1 MFPWILCIFLFLLCT
16 ILIVKI
22 VLLKKSINE
31 ICYDFREHLSTDTNT
46 LISVSVGD
54 PHIRRLA
61 AEINTELASLR
72 KERQRYWHGDQELK
86 QAVTNISHDLRTPL
100 TAICGYLDLLEKE
113 EQSKDV
119 HEYLMQI
126 RERTE
131 VMKALTEE
139 LFRYS
144 VIRSQEEF
152 KPEKLDLSRVLEE
165 NLLSFYGVMQE
176 RKIVPRLNLP
186 EKAVWR
192 ELDKTAL
199 NRIFSNIINN
209 AVKYSDG
216 DFAVQLTA
224 DGDMSFTNSA
234 KNLTPVEVS
243 KMFDRFYTVES
254 ARSSTGLGLS
264 IAKILTEKCHGQ
276 ISAECI
282 SGVFT
287 IHLKL

>member
-1 MFPWILCIFLFLLCT
+1 MFPWILCGIASLICICLL
-16 ILIVKI
+16 VKV
-22 VLLKKSINE
+22 VLMKKSLNE
-31 ICYDFREHLSTDTNT
+31 ICCDFREHLSADTNT

-54 PHIRRLA
+54 SQTRKLA
-61 AEINTELASLR
+61 AEINTQLAQLR
-72 KERQRYWHGDQELK
+72 KERQRFQHGDSELK

-100 TAICGYLDLLEKE
+100 TAIYGYLDLLEKE
-113 EQSKDV
+113 EQSKEV
-119 HEYLMQI
+119 HEYLCQI

-131 VMKALTEE
+131 VMKSLTEE

-144 VIRSQEEF
+144 IIRSQEEF
-152 KPEKLDLSRVLEE
+152 KPEKLNLSRVLEE
-165 NLLSFYGVMQE
+165 NLLSFYGAMQE
-176 RKIVPRLNLP
+176 RKIVPRLDLP
-186 EKAVWR
+186 EEAVWR

-216 DFAVQLTA
+216 DFAVQLAST
-224 DGDMSFTNSA
+224 GEMTFTNSA

-264 IAKILTEKCHGQ
+264 IAKILTEKCHGH

-282 SGVFT
+282 SGALT
-287 IHLKL
+287 IRLKL

>member
-1 MFPWILCIFLFLLCT
+1 MFPWVLCGILLLICICLL
-16 ILIVKI
+16 VKV
-22 VLLKKSINE
+22 VLMKKALNE
-31 ICYDFREHLSTDTNT
+31 LCRDFREHSATDTNT

-54 PHIRRLA
+54 AHIRKLA
-61 AEINTELASLR
+61 AEINAQLTQLR
-72 KERQRYWHGDQELK
+72 EERQRFRHGDWELK

-113 EQSKDV
+113 EQSRQV
-119 HEYLMQI
+119 HEYLCQVK
-126 RERTE
+126 ERTE
-131 VMKALTEE
+131 AMKALTEE

-152 KPEKLDLSRVLEE
+152 KPERLDLSRALEE
-165 NLLSFYGVMQE
+165 SLLSFYGVMQE
-176 RKIVPRLNLP
+176 RKILPRLELP
-186 EKAVWR
+186 RQPVWR

-199 NRIFSNIINN
+199 NRIFSNIIHN

-216 DFAVQLTA
+216 DFAVRLTA
-224 DGDMSFTNSA
+224 AGDMTFTNSA

-264 IAKILTEKCHGQ
+264 IAKILTERCQGK
-276 ISAECI
+276 IYAECI
-282 SGVFT
+282 AGVLT

>member
-1 MFPWILCIFLFLLCT
+1 MFPWILCIILILLCT

-22 VLLKKSINE
+22 VLMKKSINE

-46 LISVSVGD
+46 LISVSVSD

-61 AEINTELASLR
+61 AEINTELTALR
-72 KERQRYWHGDQELK
+72 KKRQRYCHGDQELK

-152 KPEKLDLSRVLEE
+152 KLEKLDLSRVLEE
-165 NLLSFYGVMQE
+165 NLLSFYGLMQE
-176 RKIVPRLNLP
+176 RRIVPRLDLP
-186 EKAVWR
+186 NEAVWR

-216 DFAVQLTA
+216 DFTVHLTA
-224 DGDMSFTNSA
+224 AGDMTFSNSA

-264 IAKILTEKCHGQ
+264 IAKNLTEKCHGQ
-276 ISAECI
+276 ISAEYI
-282 SGVFT
+282 SGVLT